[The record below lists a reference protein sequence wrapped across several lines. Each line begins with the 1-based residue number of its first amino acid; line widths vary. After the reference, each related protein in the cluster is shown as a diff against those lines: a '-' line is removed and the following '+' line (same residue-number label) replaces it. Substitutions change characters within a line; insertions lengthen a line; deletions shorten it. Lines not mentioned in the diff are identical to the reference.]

1 MKNKSSL
8 EKKAGILKERL
19 DNSETFNIYDVIEIL
34 QEKKST
40 VYWTLSNLASKGYI
54 KRVGKGLYTFIKKEN
69 YPNPIISKLAKKI
82 WNSLIET
89 EYNFFITGLDV
100 ISIFMQHV
108 PEFYPVILYVDKNSK
123 EKISNILLEKKY
135 SLYYSNKNNINNNR
149 IINKE
154 IDVYLH
160 ETTEFNY
167 IKNELAVYEKAF
179 VDLYYEVTRTR
190 YPLPL
195 QELAKIYVNMR
206 RRLNLDTTKMI
217 KIASRKNIH
226 YEIRYIVENKYISN
240 AAVKFADLINKN
252 EL

>member
-1 MKNKSSL
+1 
-8 EKKAGILKERL
+8 
-19 DNSETFNIYDVIEIL
+19 
-34 QEKKST
+34 
-40 VYWTLSNLASKGYI
+40 
-54 KRVGKGLYTFIKKEN
+54 
-69 YPNPIISKLAKKI
+69 
-82 WNSLIET
+82 
-89 EYNFFITGLDV
+89 
-100 ISIFMQHV
+100 MQHV

-123 EKISNILLEKKY
+123 EEISNILLEKKY

-179 VDLYYEVTRTR
+179 VDIYYEVTRTR